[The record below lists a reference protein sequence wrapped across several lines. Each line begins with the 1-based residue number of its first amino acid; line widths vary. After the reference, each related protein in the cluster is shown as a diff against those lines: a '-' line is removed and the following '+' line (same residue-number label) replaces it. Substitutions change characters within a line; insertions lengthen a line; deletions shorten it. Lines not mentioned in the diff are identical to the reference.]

1 MPNVR
6 RIRRSLSSSRVR
18 RLLLQSTHDPRIE
31 NGGNLRVS
39 IESRS
44 ECANG
49 AASSEC
55 DRSGLHSLIV
65 CKEQNTQFDSVEAF
79 QSCVTRLFYRALLQV
94 IICDSFPTEFP

>member
-1 MPNVR
+1 MSNVR

-18 RLLLQSTHDPRIE
+18 RLLLQFTHDPRIE
-31 NGGNLRVS
+31 NGGNLRIS

-44 ECANG
+44 DGANG
-49 AASSEC
+49 AESSEC

-65 CKEQNTQFDSVEAF
+65 CNEQNTQFDSVEAF
-79 QSCVTRLFYRALLQV
+79 QSCVTRLFYRTLLQV